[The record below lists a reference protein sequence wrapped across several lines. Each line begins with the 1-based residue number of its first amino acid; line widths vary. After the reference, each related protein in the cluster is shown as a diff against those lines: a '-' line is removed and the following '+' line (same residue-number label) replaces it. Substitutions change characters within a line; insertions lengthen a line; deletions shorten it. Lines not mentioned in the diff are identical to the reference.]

1 MDNCSNYEIKHY
13 QIDYLPKGVD
23 DIVDLYYLLTNQSNE
38 DDELGVN
45 QQIQL
50 TDHLHHHHLLIKSVL

>member
-1 MDNCSNYEIKHY
+1 MIIIIDN
-13 QIDYLPKGVD
+13 YLPKGVD
-23 DIVDLYYLLTNQSNE
+23 DIVDLYHLLTNQSNE

-50 TDHLHHHHLLIKSVL
+50 TNHLSYHHHLQIKSVL